1 MRNDYS
7 GWRPEPDR
15 TRVKELLLKDAEANP
30 TAFRNEI
37 IRTRTPVKL
46 IGGFAETEFECAR
59 EWSNDFLRERCREER
74 ETVIV
79 EVADDD
85 DETDDG
91 TQRFGKGSRER
102 MQFDQFLSAF
112 EGGDHSI

>member
-1 MRNDYS
+1 M
-7 GWRPEPDR
+7 
-15 TRVKELLLKDAEANP
+15 KELLLKDAEANP
-30 TAFRNEI
+30 TAFRTK
-37 IRTRTPVKL
+37 RYASTPVKL
-46 IGGFAETEFECAR
+46 IGGFAETEFECVR

-91 TQRFGKGSRER
+91 RNVTKKAVER
-102 MQFDQFLSAF
+102 V
-112 EGGDHSI
+112 